1 MTSVDNASAHE
12 ANVEHFPTHAEMC
25 GWEMV
30 SKKQSNITEYSR
42 ILLV

>member
-1 MTSVDNASAHE
+1 MGDPSGCE
-12 ANVEHFPTHAEMC
+12 ANLGYFAMHVQIF

-42 ILLV
+42 ISLV